1 MGIKELIDGWSF
13 TEIGGGEGT
22 QDGEWL
28 GIEQVP
34 TTVHVELLKA
44 KRIPDPVSCFFFAG
58 DSSSCTDRYHDL
70 PKFVGLHE
78 WDVQCQSSF
87 NRERQRLQTL
97 IWDRDFGRGR

>member
-44 KRIPDPVSCFFFAG
+44 KRIPDPVSCFFFLQGTLRAVLT
-58 DSSSCTDRYHDL
+58 DITICPSSSGYMSGMYNVSPRSTANANVCR
-70 PKFVGLHE
+70 P
-78 WDVQCQSSF
+78 
-87 NRERQRLQTL
+87 
-97 IWDRDFGRGR
+97 